1 VVELRRSVDFKRFN
15 DLDRPQMVDTLK
27 VWAFTRWCCVGAIIS
42 SSAMAVETRIAR
54 LKVWGE
60 QCAKFASIWVS
71 RLNSMKLTFFRVRLR
86 PKTNASLKSWACP
99 SRRKKAAT
107 ARSAEFAIRSL
118 KLCTVWHVQGKID
131 CGGDFRCLIN
141 SILEHHLE
149 TEPQYWLASLLE
161 PTPNFS
167 RSFSTV

>member
-1 VVELRRSVDFKRFN
+1 
-15 DLDRPQMVDTLK
+15 MVDTLK
-27 VWAFTRWCCVGAIIS
+27 VWGLYEMVLRRCHYIVLRDGSRDSDCSFEGLGGAVRKIRVDLGIPI
-42 SSAMAVETRIAR
+42 EFDGIN
-54 LKVWGE
+54 
-60 QCAKFASIWVS
+60 I
-71 RLNSMKLTFFRVRLR
+71 FRVRLR

-167 RSFSTV
+167 GSFSTV